1 MDTIAEIRRRH
12 LVSKES
18 ISSIARDLNLSRQTI
33 RKHLRTTSE
42 PVYKRSHQPMPKLGL
57 FQSKLEEWLTKEQKL
72 PKKQR
77 RTARRLFECLQTE
90 GYQGAYDSIQR
101 FVRH

>member
-1 MDTIAEIRRRH
+1 M
-12 LVSKES
+12 VSKES
-18 ISSIARDLNLSRQTI
+18 INLITRDLKLSRQTV

-57 FQSKLEEWLTKEQKL
+57 FQSILEEWLSKEQKL

-77 RTARRLFECLQTE
+77 RTAP
-90 GYQGAYDSIQR
+90 
-101 FVRH
+101 RHGFPAEQ